1 MGGCS
6 AKKSVLSKRDFQN
19 LALYCLVMK
28 TWDIFCTVSVF
39 CDSVMP
45 FIYCRPKDKIKPQ
58 NRNLIHLKLAAAGRL
73 GAIKKIFRG

>member
-1 MGGCS
+1 
-6 AKKSVLSKRDFQN
+6 
-19 LALYCLVMK
+19 MK

-39 CDSVMP
+39 CYSIMH